1 VSVDS
6 FFTLHRLAL
15 HGKMSVVML
24 NAKLRIRE
32 VFQQQDPRCESNG
45 SRVMATD
52 VCLYACHL
60 FPISFTW
67 DHQESVFG
75 CIDRGGLP
83 FHVSLASGIDMQRR
97 VGDLGSVPAFGRPLS
112 VKRFRSY
119 GL

>member
-1 VSVDS
+1 MKKGPVDS

-32 VFQQQDPRCESNG
+32 VFQQQDPRRESNG
-45 SRVMATD
+45 SKVMARA
-52 VCLYACHL
+52 VCLYVCHP

-67 DHQESVFG
+67 DHKESVFG

-83 FHVSLASGIDMQRR
+83 FHVSLASGIDTQRR
-97 VGDLGSVPAFGRPLS
+97 VEDLGSIPALGSL
-112 VKRFRSY
+112 
-119 GL
+119 L